1 MRISISTA
9 LREYIFPLSIIT
21 TIIGG
26 ILFIL
31 GLLGVLLPDILEE
44 TLQLPR
50 DFIPWSTYLLILG
63 FFILITGV
71 WYLYSY
77 IKNKNFILKE
87 METNKRSEFIKKRS
101 ELYNAAKHLPSKYQV
116 MIREKEAELGI
127 K

>member
-1 MRISISTA
+1 MKINISA
-9 LREYIFPLSIIT
+9 VLREYIFPLSIVT

-31 GLLGVLLPDILEE
+31 GLLGVLLPDILEG

-50 DFIPWSTYLLILG
+50 DFIPWTPYLLIIG

-87 METNKRSEFIKKRS
+87 IETNKRSEFIKKRS
-101 ELYNAAKHLPSKYQV
+101 ELHNAAKHLPSKYQI
-116 MIREKEAELGI
+116 MIREKEAELRI

>member
-1 MRISISTA
+1 MKINISA
-9 LREYIFPLSIIT
+9 VLREYIFPLSIVT

-31 GLLGVLLPDILEE
+31 GLLGVLLPDILEG

-50 DFIPWSTYLLILG
+50 DFIPWTPYLLIIG

-87 METNKRSEFIKKRS
+87 IETNKRSEFIKKRL
-101 ELYNAAKHLPSKYQV
+101 ELHNAAKHLPSKYQI
-116 MIREKEAELGI
+116 MIREKEAELRI